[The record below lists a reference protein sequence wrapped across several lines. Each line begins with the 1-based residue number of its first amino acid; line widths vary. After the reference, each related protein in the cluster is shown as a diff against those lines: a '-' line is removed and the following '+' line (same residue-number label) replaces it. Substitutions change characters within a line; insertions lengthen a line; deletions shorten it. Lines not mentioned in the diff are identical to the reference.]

1 MFPKDSMFFEY
12 KRFSNLKDLMVR
24 ADPNSIKPLREID
37 ENLVAVI
44 VRKYVTPIKA
54 FLNLY

>member
-1 MFPKDSMFFEY
+1 
-12 KRFSNLKDLMVR
+12 MVR